1 MDAYLCE
8 DILKFVTIILFSCG
22 QFRILMKFYIIVFH
36 SWGRPRILTEINGK
50 KKITNI
56 TKTSQHHI
64 IGYQWFLDFA
74 FDKLTEDKAIC
85 FVLISYMF
93 CWGKK

>member
-50 KKITNI
+50 KKNYKYNKNFT
-56 TKTSQHHI
+56 TSYHWLSMI
-64 IGYQWFLDFA
+64 PWLCIDE
-74 FDKLTEDKAIC
+74 LTEDKAIC